1 MGKYIFIMRSN
12 RKTVYVLLRNKII
25 GIDSILPLC
34 MEINGKFG
42 YKFNFI
48 SLEHETYKYIVKD
61 NVVIKDMIN
70 SIGKIDF
77 VSLKKYKSRYLSML
91 FVVFYFIKVIINVA
105 ATNGYIM
112 HSAHLHIK
120 PLMWIRW
127 FFKKSNIIFVE
138 KNIYG
143 MSIGVNSKNFKKRS
157 LTRIYESRL
166 TNDEIREFGIDM
178 YSHPPLLYAGILI
191 AYNENWNYFKHPAA
205 NQLKKITFKHSYR
218 GKHFVDFV
226 NKHAYTYIKNQIPHE
241 NFESGNIL
249 VFIATRITRH
259 SDSNV
264 INEFTGALRALS
276 KYLHIFPLFIKLH
289 TFSDTEF
296 IDELI
301 KASLGDENRTRYTI
315 TTLHPMV
322 LSSRA
327 IISVFA
333 HEGTV
338 MSQFSEVDVPIID
351 LQIHENVLESFHL
364 KSCIEISE
372 SELASRYKRRKLASD
387 YTFNKTQDFD
397 KFMEQTI
404 AALSSLNIVR
414 TITASSQKDV
424 LDL

>member
-48 SLEHETYKYIVKD
+48 SFEHETYKYIVKD

-138 KNIYG
+138 KKIYG
-143 MSIGVNSKNFKKRS
+143 VSIGVNSKNFKKRS

-249 VFIATRITRH
+249 VFIATRIIRH

-301 KASLGDENRTRYTI
+301 KASLGDENSTRYTI

-322 LSSRA
+322 LASKA
-327 IISVFA
+327 VISVFA
-333 HEGTV
+333 NDGTV
-338 MSQFSEVDVPIID
+338 MGQFSELNVPVID
-351 LQIHENVLESFHL
+351 LQIYENILAPSHL
-364 KSCIEISE
+364 KSCIELSE
-372 SELASRYKRRKLASD
+372 SELTRRYKRRKISSD
-387 YTFNKTQDFD
+387 YTFDEMEEFD
-397 KFMEQTI
+397 KFMEQIIDT
-404 AALSSLNIVR
+404 SSGLNITR
-414 TITASSQKDV
+414 TITASSQKNM